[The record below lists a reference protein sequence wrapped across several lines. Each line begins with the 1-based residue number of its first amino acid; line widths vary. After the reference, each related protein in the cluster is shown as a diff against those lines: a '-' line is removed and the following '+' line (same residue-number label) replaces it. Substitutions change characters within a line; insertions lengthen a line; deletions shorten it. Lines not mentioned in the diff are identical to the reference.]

1 MLMPEAAVAEVE
13 TIAGGVP
20 VIPISSKT
28 GAGLDR
34 GQATSSP
41 RA

>member
-1 MLMPEAAVAEVE
+1 MIVLTKADLHAMPEAAVAEVE

-28 GAGLDR
+28 GEG
-34 GQATSSP
+34 SP
-41 RA
+41 R